1 VVRVS
6 DVASADTDLQQFD
19 ADTLAGGMRPI
30 RRAVFSLGSN
40 VGDRL
45 ANLQD
50 GMTSLLDAP
59 GIHPVAVSAVY
70 ETSPVGGPEQ
80 DDFYNAVLIVDTD
93 LRARTLLER
102 AQAVENAYGRE
113 RDDPAGPRT
122 LDVDIIVIGDRH
134 ADDSD
139 FTLPHPRAH
148 ERAFVLAP
156 WLTLDP
162 DAEIPGRGTVHS
174 LLGAVGTSGV
184 TALDGVELKLP
195 E

>member
-1 VVRVS
+1 MTQSQPVEP
-6 DVASADTDLQQFD
+6 FD
-19 ADTLAGGMRPI
+19 ADTMSGQLRPI
-30 RRAVFSLGSN
+30 RRAVLSLGSN

-59 GIHPVAVSAVY
+59 GIHAVAVSPVY
-70 ETSPVGGPEQ
+70 ETTPVGGPLQ
-80 DDFYNAVLIVDTD
+80 GDFYNAVLVVDCD
-93 LRARTLLER
+93 LPARTLLER
-102 AQAVENAYGRE
+102 CLAVEHAYGRE
-113 RDDPAGPRT
+113 RDEPSGPRT
-122 LDVDIIVIGDRH
+122 LDVDIIMIGDRKSD
-134 ADDSD
+134 APD

-156 WLTLDP
+156 WVAVEP
-162 DAEIPGRGTVHS
+162 DAELPGYGSVRS
-174 LLGAVGTSGV
+174 LLAATDSSGV